1 MNSSFPKDN
10 YSLLNEEK
18 KVKIMKDLREEIDK
32 QKSQYSMNEE
42 QINIQDKNIFNSN
55 DMKIE
60 NMNLNNSEDNNEND
74 TEKDED
80 EEEHLKILNN
90 AKNVLNQIQ
99 NDINKFTQAY
109 GIEKIIPKQENDIS
123 NKLKENNIHDIEY
136 SNESNESLSNSE
148 EEKNN
153 DIYLNNEK
161 NKNNE
166 EYLNEEINQY
176 NDEDNDEQINYM
188 EENEINENQY
198 DEDYNDNTNNIN
210 DNINNEDYE
219 INYNN
224 KDINENNYDNII
236 QTNQNRNTS
245 IQLNKYNK
253 QFNNQIFFNQDKNN
267 ISGKKYDEEEKVIK
281 QTNYPNINYS
291 KYNFDNPLGY
301 DNEFMKKNIKNYSN
315 NKNKRE
321 LNIQINNNKDNNLNN
336 KNKKNKK
343 NKKKR
348 NNSKKFDLSS
358 DNIFAAKNR
367 EKFLSMKKELEDKF
381 AQEHPFKPKINKG
394 IKKNKFLTET
404 EQERYNRLSRP
415 KIFDLNEKKRKRDLE
430 ELKKISELNTVKP
443 SYKVNP
449 KEVSNRLYNIS
460 NTLKQKKDK
469 IKQSYEESQN
479 KEYSFIPEI
488 NPYSKIL
495 MDKYELKPI
504 YERNEDF
511 EKQKLNNIIKK
522 RQEIEKEQKQ
532 RCKPKINSNS
542 KKIVENQKNNGL
554 GFSPYEDVYE
564 KLYKENI
571 NKDTKNLATRDL
583 KECTFTPKVNPISNL
598 LVSNNNIN
606 YNINNIN
613 NEENMKDFLERQKM
627 YEDLRKKKLEKNK
640 QNNNQDY
647 TFKPE
652 INSNSDLLVK
662 CIPERFN
669 ENQFDKYSRLY
680 QDAQKIKIKK
690 EKLENEI
697 NNKYDF
703 TPKINELSKY
713 IGRKPDFDE
722 LNIIHE
728 KVQKINDKEE
738 EYDFTPELYQNS
750 KYKNIKSNYKN
761 DQGILNRINEEM
773 QNKKEKIET
782 LQKMKEN
789 NDISKFN
796 FTPEINKAMP
806 DFENNKPMYMKGMAR
821 YLNQMEKARQA
832 KRDKEQREKEVF
844 ITGEGW
850 NKNNGITVPK
860 PFKLSYQNNIKK
872 DCDKEEK
879 KDCGLKIKNNENKN
893 REIIK
898 KLLNGN

>member
-1 MNSSFPKDN
+1 MPKDN

-18 KVKIMKDLREEIDK
+18 KAKIMQDLRDEIDK
-32 QKSQYSMNEE
+32 QKYQYSLNES
-42 QINIQDKNIFNSN
+42 QLKKNMQNNNIFNSN
-55 DMKIE
+55 DINIK
-60 NMNLNNSEDNNEND
+60 NLNLNENE
-74 TEKDED
+74 TEKDDDED
-80 EEEHLKILNN
+80 EEHMEILNN
-90 AKNVLNQIQ
+90 AKNVLSQIQ
-99 NDINKFTQAY
+99 NDINKFTKTY
-109 GIEKIIPKQENDIS
+109 GLEKIMPKNKDNNNNDIYEQ
-123 NKLKENNIHDIEY
+123 NY
-136 SNESNESLSNSE
+136 SDGSLSNSDE
-148 EEKNN
+148 EEKIVEQNERNENN
-153 DIYLNNEK
+153 DENINYLEENEIDD
-161 NKNNE
+161 N
-166 EYLNEEINQY
+166 NQY
-176 NDEDNDEQINYM
+176 NDEYNNNDNFNIED
-188 EENEINENQY
+188 NEN
-198 DEDYNDNTNNIN
+198 N
-210 DNINNEDYE
+210 YE

-224 KDINENNYDNII
+224 NII
-236 QTNQNRNTS
+236 NNFNYQNQNTKFQNPNKNKS
-245 IQLNKYNK
+245 IKLNEYNQYNNQK
-253 QFNNQIFFNQDKNN
+253 NNNQINYQNESINNDNIYESNIQDNNN
-267 ISGKKYDEEEKVIK
+267 INKS
-281 QTNYPNINYS
+281 NYTNINYS
-291 KYNFDNPLGY
+291 RYNFDNPLGY
-301 DNEFMKKNIKNYSN
+301 DNDFMKKNITSN
-315 NKNKRE
+315 IYTQYQNNIKSFNQNK
-321 LNIQINNNKDNNLNN
+321 LNNNINSSDAYTKI
-336 KNKKNKK
+336 KKNKTQQ
-343 NKKKR
+343 
-348 NNSKKFDLSS
+348 KKFNKSS
-358 DNIFAAKNR
+358 DNIFAQKNR
-367 EKFLSMKKELEDKF
+367 EKFLSMKKELEVKF
-381 AQEHPFKPKINKG
+381 AQEHPFKPKINKS
-394 IKKNKFLTET
+394 IKKNKNKILNET

-415 KIFDLNEKKRKRDLE
+415 KIIDINEKKKKRDLE
-430 ELKKISELNTVKP
+430 ELKKISELNTIKP
-443 SYKVNP
+443 TYKVNP

-460 NTLKQKKDK
+460 NTLKQKKNK

-479 KEYSFIPEI
+479 KEYSFVPEI

-495 MDKYELKPI
+495 MDKYEFKPI

-511 EKQKLNNIIKK
+511 EKNKLNNIIRK

-532 RCKPKINSNS
+532 LCKPKINSNS
-542 KKIVENQKNNGL
+542 KKIVEQQKNVG
-554 GFSPYEDVYE
+554 GYPPYEDIYE
-564 KLYKENI
+564 KLYRENI

-606 YNINNIN
+606 YNMN

-640 QNNNQDY
+640 ENNNYEY

-662 CIPERFN
+662 CNPERFN
-669 ENQFDKYSRLY
+669 ENQLDKYSRLY
-680 QDAQKIKIKK
+680 QDAQRIKIKK
-690 EKLENEI
+690 EKLENEL

-722 LNIIHE
+722 LNLIKE
-728 KVQKINDKEE
+728 KLPKDEKKEE

-761 DQGILNRINEEM
+761 DQGMLSRINEEV

-789 NDISKFN
+789 DDISKFN
-796 FTPEINKAMP
+796 FTPEINKDMP

-860 PFKLSYQNNIKK
+860 PFKFSYQNNPKK
-872 DCDKEEK
+872 ENIKEENK
-879 KDCGLKIKNNENKN
+879 ECNFKIKNNENKN

>member
-1 MNSSFPKDN
+1 
-10 YSLLNEEK
+10 
-18 KVKIMKDLREEIDK
+18 
-32 QKSQYSMNEE
+32 
-42 QINIQDKNIFNSN
+42 
-55 DMKIE
+55 
-60 NMNLNNSEDNNEND
+60 
-74 TEKDED
+74 
-80 EEEHLKILNN
+80 
-90 AKNVLNQIQ
+90 
-99 NDINKFTQAY
+99 
-109 GIEKIIPKQENDIS
+109 
-123 NKLKENNIHDIEY
+123 
-136 SNESNESLSNSE
+136 
-148 EEKNN
+148 
-153 DIYLNNEK
+153 
-161 NKNNE
+161 
-166 EYLNEEINQY
+166 
-176 NDEDNDEQINYM
+176 
-188 EENEINENQY
+188 
-198 DEDYNDNTNNIN
+198 
-210 DNINNEDYE
+210 
-219 INYNN
+219 
-224 KDINENNYDNII
+224 
-236 QTNQNRNTS
+236 
-245 IQLNKYNK
+245 
-253 QFNNQIFFNQDKNN
+253 
-267 ISGKKYDEEEKVIK
+267 
-281 QTNYPNINYS
+281 
-291 KYNFDNPLGY
+291 
-301 DNEFMKKNIKNYSN
+301 
-315 NKNKRE
+315 
-321 LNIQINNNKDNNLNN
+321 
-336 KNKKNKK
+336 
-343 NKKKR
+343 
-348 NNSKKFDLSS
+348 
-358 DNIFAAKNR
+358 
-367 EKFLSMKKELEDKF
+367 MKKELEDKF
-381 AQEHPFKPKINKG
+381 AQEHPFKPKINKS
-394 IKKNKFLTET
+394 IKSNKVLTET

-522 RQEIEKEQKQ
+522 RQEIEKEQKEL
-532 RCKPKINSNS
+532 CKPKINSNS
-542 KKIVENQKNNGL
+542 KKIVQMQKNAG
-554 GFSPYEDVYE
+554 GYTPYGDIYE

-571 NKDTKNLATRDL
+571 NKDMKNLATRDL

-640 QNNNQDY
+640 ENNNYGY

-662 CIPERFN
+662 CIPERYN
-669 ENQFDKYSRLY
+669 ENKLDKYSRLY
-680 QDAQKIKIKK
+680 QDAQRIKIKK

-722 LNIIHE
+722 LNIIKE
-728 KVQKINDKEE
+728 KVSKDEKKEE

-761 DQGILNRINEEM
+761 DQGMLSRINEEV

-789 NDISKFN
+789 DDISKFN
-796 FTPEINKAMP
+796 FTPEINKEMP

-860 PFKLSYQNNIKK
+860 PFKLSYQNNSKK
-872 DCDKEEK
+872 NNNKKEENK
-879 KDCGLKIKNNENKN
+879 ESIFKIKNNENKN

>member
-1 MNSSFPKDN
+1 MNSSLPKDN

-18 KVKIMKDLREEIDK
+18 KAKIMQDLRDEIDK
-32 QKSQYSMNEE
+32 QKYQYSLNES
-42 QINIQDKNIFNSN
+42 QLKKNMQNNNIFNSN
-55 DMKIE
+55 DINIK
-60 NMNLNNSEDNNEND
+60 NLNLNENE
-74 TEKDED
+74 TEKDDDED
-80 EEEHLKILNN
+80 EEHMEILNN
-90 AKNVLNQIQ
+90 AKNVLSQIQ
-99 NDINKFTQAY
+99 NDINKFTKTY
-109 GIEKIIPKQENDIS
+109 GLEKIMPKNKDNNNNDIYEQ
-123 NKLKENNIHDIEY
+123 NY
-136 SNESNESLSNSE
+136 SDGSLSNSDE
-148 EEKNN
+148 EEKIVEQNERNENN
-153 DIYLNNEK
+153 DENINYLEENEIDD
-161 NKNNE
+161 N
-166 EYLNEEINQY
+166 NQY
-176 NDEDNDEQINYM
+176 ND
-188 EENEINENQY
+188 
-198 DEDYNDNTNNIN
+198 DYNNN
-210 DNINNEDYE
+210 DNFNIEE
-219 INYNN
+219 
-224 KDINENNYDNII
+224 NENNYETNYNNINNNFNY
-236 QTNQNRNTS
+236 QNQKTKFQNPNKNKS
-245 IQLNKYNK
+245 IKFNEYNEYNNQK
-253 QFNNQIFFNQDKNN
+253 NNNQINYQNESINNDNIYESSIQDNNN
-267 ISGKKYDEEEKVIK
+267 INKS
-281 QTNYPNINYS
+281 NYTNINYS
-291 KYNFDNPLGY
+291 RYNFDNPLGY
-301 DNEFMKKNIKNYSN
+301 DNDFMKKNITSN
-315 NKNKRE
+315 IYTQYQNNIKSFNQNK
-321 LNIQINNNKDNNLNN
+321 LNNNINSSDAYTKI
-336 KNKKNKK
+336 KKNKTQQ
-343 NKKKR
+343 
-348 NNSKKFDLSS
+348 KKFNKSS
-358 DNIFAAKNR
+358 DNIFAQKNR

-381 AQEHPFKPKINKG
+381 AQEHPFKPKINKS
-394 IKKNKFLTET
+394 IKKNKNKILNET

-415 KIFDLNEKKRKRDLE
+415 KIIDINEKKKKRDLE
-430 ELKKISELNTVKP
+430 ELKKISELNTIKP
-443 SYKVNP
+443 TYKVNP

-479 KEYSFIPEI
+479 KEYSFVPEI

-495 MDKYELKPI
+495 MDKYEFKPI

-511 EKQKLNNIIKK
+511 EKNKLNNIIRK

-532 RCKPKINSNS
+532 LCKPKINSNS
-542 KKIVENQKNNGL
+542 KKIVEQQKNVG
-554 GFSPYEDVYE
+554 GYPPYEDIYE
-564 KLYKENI
+564 KLYRENI

-606 YNINNIN
+606 YNMN

-640 QNNNQDY
+640 ENNNYEY

-662 CIPERFN
+662 CNPERFN
-669 ENQFDKYSRLY
+669 ENQLDKYSRLY
-680 QDAQKIKIKK
+680 QDAQRIKIKK
-690 EKLENEI
+690 EKLENEL

-722 LNIIHE
+722 LNLIKE
-728 KVQKINDKEE
+728 KLPKDEKKEE

-761 DQGILNRINEEM
+761 DQGMLSRINEEV

-789 NDISKFN
+789 DDISKFN
-796 FTPEINKAMP
+796 FTPEINKDMP

-860 PFKLSYQNNIKK
+860 PFKLSYQNNPKK
-872 DCDKEEK
+872 ENIKEENK
-879 KDCGLKIKNNENKN
+879 ECNFKIKNNENKN

>member
-1 MNSSFPKDN
+1 MNSSLPKDN

-18 KVKIMKDLREEIDK
+18 KAKIMQDLRDEIDK
-32 QKSQYSMNEE
+32 QKSQYSLSED
-42 QINIQDKNIFNSN
+42 QIKNNMQNNNIFNSN
-55 DMKIE
+55 DIKIK
-60 NMNLNNSEDNNEND
+60 NLNLNDNE
-74 TEKDED
+74 TEKEDDED
-80 EEEHLKILNN
+80 EEHMEILNN

-99 NDINKFTQAY
+99 NDINKFTETY
-109 GIEKIIPKQENDIS
+109 GLEKIMPKKEDNIS
-123 NKLKENNIHDIEY
+123 NDMYDQND
-136 SNESNESLSNSE
+136 SDGSLSNTE
-148 EEKNN
+148 EE
-153 DIYLNNEK
+153 EE

-166 EYLNEEINQY
+166 QFEGDENE
-176 NDEDNDEQINYM
+176 EQINYM
-188 EENEINENQY
+188 EENEIDDNQY
-198 DEDYNDNTNNIN
+198 NDYNNNNFDIEDNQNN
-210 DNINNEDYE
+210 YE

-224 KDINENNYDNII
+224 NIS
-236 QTNQNRNTS
+236 N
-245 IQLNKYNK
+245 
-253 QFNNQIFFNQDKNN
+253 KNN
-267 ISGKKYDEEEKVIK
+267 ISNNNNIQNPNKNTSIK
-281 QTNYPNINYS
+281 FNEYNSQKNNNQINYQNESINKDNINNNFEYQNDIKENNNINKSNYSNINYS
-291 KYNFDNPLGY
+291 RYNFDNPLGY
-301 DNEFMKKNIKNYSN
+301 DNDFMKKNITSN
-315 NKNKRE
+315 IYAQYQNNIKINNQNKSKNKN
-321 LNIQINNNKDNNLNN
+321 INVSDVHTKTKKAKTQQSKFNK
-336 KNKKNKK
+336 
-343 NKKKR
+343 
-348 NNSKKFDLSS
+348 SS
-358 DNIFAAKNR
+358 DNIFVQKNR

-381 AQEHPFKPKINKG
+381 AQEHPFKPKINKS
-394 IKKNKFLTET
+394 IKNNKVLTET

-722 LNIIHE
+722 LNIIKE
-728 KVQKINDKEE
+728 KVSKDEKKEE

-761 DQGILNRINEEM
+761 DQGMLSRINEEV

-789 NDISKFN
+789 DDISKFN
-796 FTPEINKAMP
+796 FTPEINKEMP

-860 PFKLSYQNNIKK
+860 PFKLSYQNNSKK
-872 DCDKEEK
+872 NNNKKEENK
-879 KDCGLKIKNNENKN
+879 ESIFKIKNNENKN

>member
-1 MNSSFPKDN
+1 MNSSLPKDN

-18 KVKIMKDLREEIDK
+18 KAKIMQDLRDEIDK
-32 QKSQYSMNEE
+32 QKYQYSLNES
-42 QINIQDKNIFNSN
+42 QLKKNMQNNNIFNSN
-55 DMKIE
+55 DINIK
-60 NMNLNNSEDNNEND
+60 NLNLNENE
-74 TEKDED
+74 TEKDDDED
-80 EEEHLKILNN
+80 EEHMEILNN
-90 AKNVLNQIQ
+90 AKNVLSQIQ
-99 NDINKFTQAY
+99 NDINKFTKTY
-109 GIEKIIPKQENDIS
+109 GLEKIMPKNEDNNNNDIYEQ
-123 NKLKENNIHDIEY
+123 NY
-136 SNESNESLSNSE
+136 SDGSLSNSDE
-148 EEKNN
+148 EEKIVEQNERNENN
-153 DIYLNNEK
+153 DENINYLEENEIDD
-161 NKNNE
+161 N
-166 EYLNEEINQY
+166 NQY
-176 NDEDNDEQINYM
+176 ND
-188 EENEINENQY
+188 
-198 DEDYNDNTNNIN
+198 DYNNN
-210 DNINNEDYE
+210 DNFNIEE
-219 INYNN
+219 
-224 KDINENNYDNII
+224 NENNYETNYNNINNNFNY
-236 QTNQNRNTS
+236 QNQKTKFQNPNKNKS
-245 IQLNKYNK
+245 IKFNEYNEYNNQK
-253 QFNNQIFFNQDKNN
+253 NNNQINYQNESINNDNIYESNIQDNNN
-267 ISGKKYDEEEKVIK
+267 INKS
-281 QTNYPNINYS
+281 NYTNINYS
-291 KYNFDNPLGY
+291 RYNFDNPLGY
-301 DNEFMKKNIKNYSN
+301 DNDFMKKNITSN
-315 NKNKRE
+315 IYTQYQNNIKSFNQNK
-321 LNIQINNNKDNNLNN
+321 LNNNINSSDAYTKI
-336 KNKKNKK
+336 KKNKTQQ
-343 NKKKR
+343 
-348 NNSKKFDLSS
+348 KKFNKSS
-358 DNIFAAKNR
+358 DNIFAQKNR

-381 AQEHPFKPKINKG
+381 AQEHPFKPKINKS
-394 IKKNKFLTET
+394 IKKNKNKILNET

-415 KIFDLNEKKRKRDLE
+415 KILDINEKKKKRDLE
-430 ELKKISELNTVKP
+430 ELKKISELNTIKP
-443 SYKVNP
+443 TYKVNP

-479 KEYSFIPEI
+479 KEYSFVPEI

-495 MDKYELKPI
+495 MDKYEFKPI

-511 EKQKLNNIIKK
+511 EKNKLNNIIRK

-532 RCKPKINSNS
+532 LCKPKINSNS
-542 KKIVENQKNNGL
+542 KKIVEQQKNVG
-554 GFSPYEDVYE
+554 GYPPYEDIYE
-564 KLYKENI
+564 KLYRENI
-571 NKDTKNLATRDL
+571 NKDPKNLATRDL

-606 YNINNIN
+606 YNMN

-640 QNNNQDY
+640 ENNNYEY

-662 CIPERFN
+662 CNPERFN
-669 ENQFDKYSRLY
+669 ENQLDKYSRLY
-680 QDAQKIKIKK
+680 QDAQRIKIKK
-690 EKLENEI
+690 EKLENEL

-722 LNIIHE
+722 LNLIKE
-728 KVQKINDKEE
+728 KLPKDEKKEE

-761 DQGILNRINEEM
+761 DQGMLSRINEEV

-789 NDISKFN
+789 DDISKFN
-796 FTPEINKAMP
+796 FTPEINKDMP

-860 PFKLSYQNNIKK
+860 PFKLSYQNNPKK
-872 DCDKEEK
+872 ENIKEENK
-879 KDCGLKIKNNENKN
+879 ECNFKIKNNENKN

>member
-1 MNSSFPKDN
+1 MNSSLPKDN

-18 KVKIMKDLREEIDK
+18 KAKIMQDLRDEIDK
-32 QKSQYSMNEE
+32 QKSQYSLSED
-42 QINIQDKNIFNSN
+42 QIKNNMQNNNIFNSN
-55 DMKIE
+55 DIKIK
-60 NMNLNNSEDNNEND
+60 NLNLNENE
-74 TEKDED
+74 TEKEDDED
-80 EEEHLKILNN
+80 EEHMEILNN

-99 NDINKFTQAY
+99 NDINKFTETY
-109 GIEKIIPKQENDIS
+109 GLEKIMPKKEDNIS
-123 NKLKENNIHDIEY
+123 NDMYDQND
-136 SNESNESLSNSE
+136 SDGSLSNTE
-148 EEKNN
+148 EE
-153 DIYLNNEK
+153 EE

-166 EYLNEEINQY
+166 QFEGDENE
-176 NDEDNDEQINYM
+176 EQINYM
-188 EENEINENQY
+188 EENEIDDNQY
-198 DEDYNDNTNNIN
+198 NDYNNNKFDIEDNQNN
-210 DNINNEDYE
+210 YE

-224 KDINENNYDNII
+224 NIS
-236 QTNQNRNTS
+236 N
-245 IQLNKYNK
+245 
-253 QFNNQIFFNQDKNN
+253 KNN
-267 ISGKKYDEEEKVIK
+267 ISNNNNIQNPNKNTSIKFNEYNSQKNNNQINYQNESINKDNNNNFEYQNDLQEKNNINK
-281 QTNYPNINYS
+281 SNYSNINYS
-291 KYNFDNPLGY
+291 RYNFDNPLGY
-301 DNEFMKKNIKNYSN
+301 DNDFMKKNITSN
-315 NKNKRE
+315 IYAQYQNNIKINNQNKSKNKN
-321 LNIQINNNKDNNLNN
+321 INVSDVHTKTKKAKTQQSKFNK
-336 KNKKNKK
+336 
-343 NKKKR
+343 
-348 NNSKKFDLSS
+348 SS
-358 DNIFAAKNR
+358 DNIFVQKNR

-381 AQEHPFKPKINKG
+381 AQEHPFKPKINKS
-394 IKKNKFLTET
+394 IKNNKVLTET

-443 SYKVNP
+443 SHKVNP
-449 KEVSNRLYNIS
+449 KDVSNRLYNIS

-522 RQEIEKEQKQ
+522 RQEIEKEQKEL
-532 RCKPKINSNS
+532 CKPKINSNS
-542 KKIVENQKNNGL
+542 KKIVQMQKNAG
-554 GFSPYEDVYE
+554 GYTPYGDIYE

-571 NKDTKNLATRDL
+571 NKDTKNLATRDM

-640 QNNNQDY
+640 ENNNYGY

-662 CIPERFN
+662 CIPERYN
-669 ENQFDKYSRLY
+669 ENKLDKYSRLY
-680 QDAQKIKIKK
+680 QDAQRIKIKK

-722 LNIIHE
+722 LNIIKE
-728 KVQKINDKEE
+728 KTSKDEKKEE

-761 DQGILNRINEEM
+761 DQGMLSRINEEV

-789 NDISKFN
+789 DDISKFN
-796 FTPEINKAMP
+796 FTPEINKEMP

-860 PFKLSYQNNIKK
+860 PFKLSYQNNSKK
-872 DCDKEEK
+872 NNNKKEENK
-879 KDCGLKIKNNENKN
+879 ESIFKIKNNENKN

>member
-1 MNSSFPKDN
+1 MPKDN

-18 KVKIMKDLREEIDK
+18 KAKIMQDLRDEIDK
-32 QKSQYSMNEE
+32 QKYQYSLNES
-42 QINIQDKNIFNSN
+42 QLKKNMQNNNIFNSN
-55 DMKIE
+55 DINIK
-60 NMNLNNSEDNNEND
+60 NLNLNENE
-74 TEKDED
+74 TEKDDDED
-80 EEEHLKILNN
+80 EEHMEILNN
-90 AKNVLNQIQ
+90 AKNVLSQIQ
-99 NDINKFTQAY
+99 NDINKFTKTY
-109 GIEKIIPKQENDIS
+109 GLEKIMPKNKDNNNNDIYEQ
-123 NKLKENNIHDIEY
+123 NY
-136 SNESNESLSNSE
+136 SDGSLSNSDE
-148 EEKNN
+148 EEKIVEQNERNENN
-153 DIYLNNEK
+153 DENINYLEENEIDD
-161 NKNNE
+161 N
-166 EYLNEEINQY
+166 NQY
-176 NDEDNDEQINYM
+176 ND
-188 EENEINENQY
+188 
-198 DEDYNDNTNNIN
+198 DYNNN
-210 DNINNEDYE
+210 DNFNIEE
-219 INYNN
+219 
-224 KDINENNYDNII
+224 NENNYETNYNNINNNFNY
-236 QTNQNRNTS
+236 QNQKTKFQNPNKNKS
-245 IQLNKYNK
+245 IKFNEYNEYNNQK
-253 QFNNQIFFNQDKNN
+253 NNNQINYQNESINNDNIYESNIQDNNN
-267 ISGKKYDEEEKVIK
+267 INKS
-281 QTNYPNINYS
+281 NYTNINYS
-291 KYNFDNPLGY
+291 RYNFDNPLGY
-301 DNEFMKKNIKNYSN
+301 DNDFMKKNITSN
-315 NKNKRE
+315 IYTQYQNNIKSFNQNK
-321 LNIQINNNKDNNLNN
+321 LNNNINSSDAYTKI
-336 KNKKNKK
+336 KKNKTQQ
-343 NKKKR
+343 
-348 NNSKKFDLSS
+348 KKFNKSS
-358 DNIFAAKNR
+358 DNIFAQKNR

-381 AQEHPFKPKINKG
+381 AQEHPFKPKINKS
-394 IKKNKFLTET
+394 IKKNKNKILNET

-415 KIFDLNEKKRKRDLE
+415 KIFDINEKKKKRDLE
-430 ELKKISELNTVKP
+430 ELKKISELNTIKP
-443 SYKVNP
+443 TYKVNP

-479 KEYSFIPEI
+479 KEYSFVPEI

-495 MDKYELKPI
+495 MDKYEFKPI

-511 EKQKLNNIIKK
+511 EKNKLNNIIRK

-532 RCKPKINSNS
+532 LCKPKINSNS
-542 KKIVENQKNNGL
+542 KKIVEQQKNVG
-554 GFSPYEDVYE
+554 GYPPYEDIYE
-564 KLYKENI
+564 KLYRENI

-606 YNINNIN
+606 YNMN

-640 QNNNQDY
+640 ENNNYEY

-662 CIPERFN
+662 CNPERFN
-669 ENQFDKYSRLY
+669 ENQLDKYSRLY
-680 QDAQKIKIKK
+680 QDAQRIKIKK
-690 EKLENEI
+690 EKLENEL

-722 LNIIHE
+722 LNLIKE
-728 KVQKINDKEE
+728 KLPKDEKKEE

-761 DQGILNRINEEM
+761 DQGMLSRINEEV

-789 NDISKFN
+789 DDISKFN
-796 FTPEINKAMP
+796 FTPEINKDMP

-860 PFKLSYQNNIKK
+860 PFKLSYQNNPKK
-872 DCDKEEK
+872 ENIKEENK
-879 KDCGLKIKNNENKN
+879 ECNFKIKNNENKN

>member
-1 MNSSFPKDN
+1 MPKDN

-18 KVKIMKDLREEIDK
+18 KAKIMQDLRDEIDK
-32 QKSQYSMNEE
+32 QKYQYSLNES
-42 QINIQDKNIFNSN
+42 QLKKNMQNNNIFNSN
-55 DMKIE
+55 DINIK
-60 NMNLNNSEDNNEND
+60 NLNLNENE
-74 TEKDED
+74 TEKDDDED
-80 EEEHLKILNN
+80 EEHMEILNN
-90 AKNVLNQIQ
+90 AKNVLSQIQ
-99 NDINKFTQAY
+99 NDINKFTKTY
-109 GIEKIIPKQENDIS
+109 GLEKIMPKNEDNNNNDIYEQ
-123 NKLKENNIHDIEY
+123 NY
-136 SNESNESLSNSE
+136 SDGSLSNSDE
-148 EEKNN
+148 EEKIVEQNERNENN
-153 DIYLNNEK
+153 DENINYLEENEIDD
-161 NKNNE
+161 N
-166 EYLNEEINQY
+166 NQY
-176 NDEDNDEQINYM
+176 ND
-188 EENEINENQY
+188 
-198 DEDYNDNTNNIN
+198 DYNNN
-210 DNINNEDYE
+210 DNFNIEE
-219 INYNN
+219 
-224 KDINENNYDNII
+224 NENNYETNYNNINNNFNYR
-236 QTNQNRNTS
+236 NQKTKFQNPNKNKS
-245 IQLNKYNK
+245 IKLNEYNQYNNQK
-253 QFNNQIFFNQDKNN
+253 NNNQINYQNESINNDNIYESSIQDNNN
-267 ISGKKYDEEEKVIK
+267 INKS
-281 QTNYPNINYS
+281 NYTNINYS
-291 KYNFDNPLGY
+291 RYNFDNPLGY
-301 DNEFMKKNIKNYSN
+301 DNDFMKKNITSN
-315 NKNKRE
+315 IYTQYQNNIKSFNQNK
-321 LNIQINNNKDNNLNN
+321 LNNNINSSDAYTKI
-336 KNKKNKK
+336 KKNKTQQ
-343 NKKKR
+343 
-348 NNSKKFDLSS
+348 KKFNKSS
-358 DNIFAAKNR
+358 DNIFAQKNR

-381 AQEHPFKPKINKG
+381 AQEHPFKPKINKS
-394 IKKNKFLTET
+394 IKKNKNKILNET

-415 KIFDLNEKKRKRDLE
+415 KIIDINEKKKKRDLE
-430 ELKKISELNTVKP
+430 ELKKISELNTIKP
-443 SYKVNP
+443 TYKVNP

-479 KEYSFIPEI
+479 KEYSFVPEI

-495 MDKYELKPI
+495 MDKYEFKPI

-511 EKQKLNNIIKK
+511 EKNKLNNIIRK

-532 RCKPKINSNS
+532 LCKPKINSNS
-542 KKIVENQKNNGL
+542 KKIVEQQKNVG
-554 GFSPYEDVYE
+554 GYPPYEDIYE
-564 KLYKENI
+564 KLYRENI

-606 YNINNIN
+606 YNMN

-640 QNNNQDY
+640 ENNNYEY

-662 CIPERFN
+662 CNPERFN
-669 ENQFDKYSRLY
+669 ENQLDKYSRLY
-680 QDAQKIKIKK
+680 QDAQRIKIKK
-690 EKLENEI
+690 EKLENEL

-722 LNIIHE
+722 LNLIKE
-728 KVQKINDKEE
+728 KLPKDEKKEE

-761 DQGILNRINEEM
+761 DQGMLSRINEEV

-789 NDISKFN
+789 DDISKFN
-796 FTPEINKAMP
+796 FTPEINKDMP

-860 PFKLSYQNNIKK
+860 PFKLSYQNNPKK
-872 DCDKEEK
+872 ENIKEENK
-879 KDCGLKIKNNENKN
+879 ECNFKIKNNENKN

>member
-1 MNSSFPKDN
+1 MPKDN

-18 KVKIMKDLREEIDK
+18 KAKIMQDIRDEIDK
-32 QKSQYSMNEE
+32 QKYQYSLNES
-42 QINIQDKNIFNSN
+42 QLKKNMQNNNIFNSN
-55 DMKIE
+55 DINIK
-60 NMNLNNSEDNNEND
+60 NLNLNENE
-74 TEKDED
+74 TEKDDDED
-80 EEEHLKILNN
+80 EEHMEILNN
-90 AKNVLNQIQ
+90 AKNVLSQIQ
-99 NDINKFTQAY
+99 NDINKFTKTY
-109 GIEKIIPKQENDIS
+109 GLEKIMPKNEDNNNNDIYEQ
-123 NKLKENNIHDIEY
+123 NY
-136 SNESNESLSNSE
+136 SDGSLSNSDE
-148 EEKNN
+148 EEKIVEQNERNENN
-153 DIYLNNEK
+153 DENINYLEENEIDD
-161 NKNNE
+161 N
-166 EYLNEEINQY
+166 NQY
-176 NDEDNDEQINYM
+176 ND
-188 EENEINENQY
+188 
-198 DEDYNDNTNNIN
+198 DYNNN
-210 DNINNEDYE
+210 DNFNIEE
-219 INYNN
+219 
-224 KDINENNYDNII
+224 NENNYETNYNNINNNFNY
-236 QTNQNRNTS
+236 QNQKTKFQNPNKNKS
-245 IQLNKYNK
+245 IKFNEYNEYNNQK
-253 QFNNQIFFNQDKNN
+253 NNNQINYQNESINNDNIYESNIQDNNN
-267 ISGKKYDEEEKVIK
+267 INKS
-281 QTNYPNINYS
+281 NYTNINYS
-291 KYNFDNPLGY
+291 RYNFDNPLGY
-301 DNEFMKKNIKNYSN
+301 DNDFMKKNITSN
-315 NKNKRE
+315 IYTQYQNNIKSFNQNK
-321 LNIQINNNKDNNLNN
+321 LNNNINSSDAYTKI
-336 KNKKNKK
+336 KKNKTQQ
-343 NKKKR
+343 
-348 NNSKKFDLSS
+348 KKFNKSS
-358 DNIFAAKNR
+358 DNIFAQKNR

-381 AQEHPFKPKINKG
+381 AQEHPFKPKINKI
-394 IKKNKFLTET
+394 IKKNKNKILNET

-415 KIFDLNEKKRKRDLE
+415 KIFDINEKKKKRDLE
-430 ELKKISELNTVKP
+430 ELKKISELNTIKP
-443 SYKVNP
+443 TYKVNP

-479 KEYSFIPEI
+479 KEYSFVPEI

-495 MDKYELKPI
+495 MDKYEFKPI

-511 EKQKLNNIIKK
+511 EKNKLNNIIRK

-532 RCKPKINSNS
+532 LCKPKINSNS
-542 KKIVENQKNNGL
+542 KKIVEQQKNVG
-554 GFSPYEDVYE
+554 GYPPYEDIYE
-564 KLYKENI
+564 KLYRENI

-606 YNINNIN
+606 YNMN

-640 QNNNQDY
+640 ENNNYEY

-662 CIPERFN
+662 CNPERFN
-669 ENQFDKYSRLY
+669 ENQLDKYCRLY
-680 QDAQKIKIKK
+680 QDAQRIKIKK
-690 EKLENEI
+690 EKLENEL

-722 LNIIHE
+722 LNLIKE
-728 KVQKINDKEE
+728 KLPKDEKKEE

-761 DQGILNRINEEM
+761 DQGMLSRINEEV

-789 NDISKFN
+789 DDISKFN
-796 FTPEINKAMP
+796 FTPEINKDMP

-860 PFKLSYQNNIKK
+860 PFKLSYQNNPKK
-872 DCDKEEK
+872 ENIKEENK
-879 KDCGLKIKNNENKN
+879 ECNFKIKNNENKN

>member
-1 MNSSFPKDN
+1 MPKDN

-18 KVKIMKDLREEIDK
+18 KAKIMQDLRDEIDK
-32 QKSQYSMNEE
+32 QKYQYSLNES
-42 QINIQDKNIFNSN
+42 QLKKNMQNNNIFNSN
-55 DMKIE
+55 NINIK
-60 NMNLNNSEDNNEND
+60 NLNLNENE
-74 TEKDED
+74 TEKDDDED
-80 EEEHLKILNN
+80 EEHMEILNN
-90 AKNVLNQIQ
+90 AKNVLSQIQ
-99 NDINKFTQAY
+99 NDINKFTKTY
-109 GIEKIIPKQENDIS
+109 GLEKIMPKNEDNNNNDIYEQ
-123 NKLKENNIHDIEY
+123 NY
-136 SNESNESLSNSE
+136 SDGSLSNSDE
-148 EEKNN
+148 EEKIVEQNERNENN
-153 DIYLNNEK
+153 DENINYLEENEIDD
-161 NKNNE
+161 N
-166 EYLNEEINQY
+166 NQY
-176 NDEDNDEQINYM
+176 ND
-188 EENEINENQY
+188 
-198 DEDYNDNTNNIN
+198 DYNNN
-210 DNINNEDYE
+210 DNFNIEE
-219 INYNN
+219 
-224 KDINENNYDNII
+224 NENNYETNYNNINNNFNY
-236 QTNQNRNTS
+236 QNQKTKFQNPNKNKS
-245 IQLNKYNK
+245 IKFNEYNEYNNQK
-253 QFNNQIFFNQDKNN
+253 NNNQINYQNESINNDNIYESNIQDNNN
-267 ISGKKYDEEEKVIK
+267 INKS
-281 QTNYPNINYS
+281 NYTNINYS
-291 KYNFDNPLGY
+291 RYNFDNPLGY
-301 DNEFMKKNIKNYSN
+301 DNDFMKKNITSN
-315 NKNKRE
+315 IYTQYQNNIKSFNQNK
-321 LNIQINNNKDNNLNN
+321 LNNNINSSDAYTKI
-336 KNKKNKK
+336 KKNKTQQ
-343 NKKKR
+343 
-348 NNSKKFDLSS
+348 KKFNKSS
-358 DNIFAAKNR
+358 DNIFAQKNR

-381 AQEHPFKPKINKG
+381 AQEHPFKPKINKS
-394 IKKNKFLTET
+394 IKKNKNKILNET

-415 KIFDLNEKKRKRDLE
+415 KIFDINEKKKKRDLE
-430 ELKKISELNTVKP
+430 ELKKISELNTIKP
-443 SYKVNP
+443 TYKVNP

-479 KEYSFIPEI
+479 KEYSFVPEI

-495 MDKYELKPI
+495 MDKYEFKPI

-511 EKQKLNNIIKK
+511 EKNKLNNIIRK

-532 RCKPKINSNS
+532 LCKPKINSNS
-542 KKIVENQKNNGL
+542 KKIVEQQKNVG
-554 GFSPYEDVYE
+554 GYPPYEDIYE
-564 KLYKENI
+564 KLYRENI
-571 NKDTKNLATRDL
+571 NKDPKNLATRDL

-606 YNINNIN
+606 YNMN

-640 QNNNQDY
+640 ENNNYEY

-662 CIPERFN
+662 CNPERFN
-669 ENQFDKYSRLY
+669 ENQLDKYSRLY
-680 QDAQKIKIKK
+680 QDAQRIKIKK
-690 EKLENEI
+690 EKLENEL

-713 IGRKPDFDE
+713 KGRKPDFDE
-722 LNIIHE
+722 LNLIKE
-728 KVQKINDKEE
+728 KLPKDEKKEE

-761 DQGILNRINEEM
+761 DQGMLSRINEEV

-789 NDISKFN
+789 DDISKFN
-796 FTPEINKAMP
+796 FTPEINKDMP

-860 PFKLSYQNNIKK
+860 PFKLSYQNNPKK
-872 DCDKEEK
+872 ENIKEENK
-879 KDCGLKIKNNENKN
+879 ECNFKIKNNENKN

>member
-1 MNSSFPKDN
+1 MNSSLPKDN
-10 YSLLNEEK
+10 YSLLIEEK
-18 KVKIMKDLREEIDK
+18 KAKIMQDLRDEIDK
-32 QKSQYSMNEE
+32 QKYQYSLNES
-42 QINIQDKNIFNSN
+42 QLKKNMQNNNIFNSN
-55 DMKIE
+55 DI
-60 NMNLNNSEDNNEND
+60 NINNLNLNENE
-74 TEKDED
+74 TEKDDDED
-80 EEEHLKILNN
+80 EEHMEILNN
-90 AKNVLNQIQ
+90 AKNILSQIQ
-99 NDINKFTQAY
+99 NDINKFTKTY
-109 GIEKIIPKQENDIS
+109 GLEKIMPKNEDNNNNDIYEQ
-123 NKLKENNIHDIEY
+123 NY
-136 SNESNESLSNSE
+136 SDGSLSNSDE
-148 EEKNN
+148 EEKNVEQNERNENN
-153 DIYLNNEK
+153 DENINYLEENEIDD
-161 NKNNE
+161 N
-166 EYLNEEINQY
+166 NQY
-176 NDEDNDEQINYM
+176 NDEYNNNDNFNIED
-188 EENEINENQY
+188 NEN
-198 DEDYNDNTNNIN
+198 N
-210 DNINNEDYE
+210 YE

-224 KDINENNYDNII
+224 NIINNFNYQNQNTKFQNPNKNKSIKLNEYNQYNNQKNNNHFNYQNESINNDNIYES
-236 QTNQNRNTS
+236 S
-245 IQLNKYNK
+245 IQDN
-253 QFNNQIFFNQDKNN
+253 NN
-267 ISGKKYDEEEKVIK
+267 INKS
-281 QTNYPNINYS
+281 NYTNINYS
-291 KYNFDNPLGY
+291 RYNFDNPLGY
-301 DNEFMKKNIKNYSN
+301 DNDFMKKNITSN
-315 NKNKRE
+315 IYTQYQNNIKSFNQNK
-321 LNIQINNNKDNNLNN
+321 LNNNINSSDAYTKI
-336 KNKKNKK
+336 KKNKTQQ
-343 NKKKR
+343 
-348 NNSKKFDLSS
+348 KKFNKSC
-358 DNIFAAKNR
+358 DNIFAQKNR

-381 AQEHPFKPKINKG
+381 AQEHPFKPKINKN
-394 IKKNKFLTET
+394 IKKNKNKILNET

-415 KIFDLNEKKRKRDLE
+415 KIIDINEKKKKRDLE
-430 ELKKISELNTVKP
+430 ELKKISELNTIKP
-443 SYKVNP
+443 TYKVNP

-479 KEYSFIPEI
+479 KEYSFVPEI

-495 MDKYELKPI
+495 MDKYEFKPI

-511 EKQKLNNIIKK
+511 EKNKLNNIIRK

-532 RCKPKINSNS
+532 LCKPKINSNS
-542 KKIVENQKNNGL
+542 KKIVEQQKNVG
-554 GFSPYEDVYE
+554 GYPPYEDIYE
-564 KLYKENI
+564 KLYRENI

-606 YNINNIN
+606 YNMN

-640 QNNNQDY
+640 ENNNYEY

-662 CIPERFN
+662 CNPERFN
-669 ENQFDKYSRLY
+669 ENQLDKYSRLY
-680 QDAQKIKIKK
+680 QDAQRIKIKK
-690 EKLENEI
+690 EKLENEL

-722 LNIIHE
+722 LNLIKE
-728 KVQKINDKEE
+728 KLPKDEKKEE

-761 DQGILNRINEEM
+761 DQGILSRINEEV

-789 NDISKFN
+789 DDISKFN
-796 FTPEINKAMP
+796 FTPEINKDMP

-860 PFKLSYQNNIKK
+860 PFKLSYQNNPKK
-872 DCDKEEK
+872 ENIKEENK
-879 KDCGLKIKNNENKN
+879 QFNFKIKNNENKN

>member
-1 MNSSFPKDN
+1 MPKDN

-18 KVKIMKDLREEIDK
+18 KAKIMQDLRDEIDK
-32 QKSQYSMNEE
+32 QKYQYSLNES
-42 QINIQDKNIFNSN
+42 QLKKNMQNNNIFNSN
-55 DMKIE
+55 DINIK
-60 NMNLNNSEDNNEND
+60 NLNLNENE
-74 TEKDED
+74 TEKDDDED
-80 EEEHLKILNN
+80 EEHMEILNN
-90 AKNVLNQIQ
+90 AKNVLSQIQ
-99 NDINKFTQAY
+99 NDINKFTKTY
-109 GIEKIIPKQENDIS
+109 GLEKIMPK
-123 NKLKENNIHDIEY
+123 NKDNN
-136 SNESNESLSNSE
+136 
-148 EEKNN
+148 NN
-153 DIYLNNEK
+153 DIYEQNYSDGSLPNSDEEEKIVEQNERNENNDE
-161 NKNNE
+161 NINYLEENE
-166 EYLNEEINQY
+166 IDDNNQY
-176 NDEDNDEQINYM
+176 ND
-188 EENEINENQY
+188 
-198 DEDYNDNTNNIN
+198 DYNNN
-210 DNINNEDYE
+210 DNFNIEE
-219 INYNN
+219 
-224 KDINENNYDNII
+224 NENNYETNYNNINNNFNY
-236 QTNQNRNTS
+236 QNQKTKFQNPNKNKS
-245 IQLNKYNK
+245 IKFNEYNEYNNQK
-253 QFNNQIFFNQDKNN
+253 NNNQINYQNESINNDNIYESNIQDNNN
-267 ISGKKYDEEEKVIK
+267 INKS
-281 QTNYPNINYS
+281 NYTNINYS
-291 KYNFDNPLGY
+291 RYNFDNQLGY
-301 DNEFMKKNIKNYSN
+301 DNYFMKKNITSN
-315 NKNKRE
+315 IYTQYQNNIKSINQNK
-321 LNIQINNNKDNNLNN
+321 LNNNINSSDAHTKI
-336 KNKKNKK
+336 KKNKTQQ
-343 NKKKR
+343 
-348 NNSKKFDLSS
+348 KKFNKSS
-358 DNIFAAKNR
+358 DNIFAQKNR

-381 AQEHPFKPKINKG
+381 AQEHPFKPKINKS
-394 IKKNKFLTET
+394 IKKNKNKILNET

-415 KIFDLNEKKRKRDLE
+415 KIFDINEKKKKRDLE
-430 ELKKISELNTVKP
+430 ELKKISELNTIKP
-443 SYKVNP
+443 TYKVNP

-479 KEYSFIPEI
+479 KEYSFVPEI

-495 MDKYELKPI
+495 MDKYEFKPI

-511 EKQKLNNIIKK
+511 EKNKLNNIIRK

-532 RCKPKINSNS
+532 LCKPKINSNS
-542 KKIVENQKNNGL
+542 KKIVEQQKNVG
-554 GFSPYEDVYE
+554 GYPPYEDIYE
-564 KLYKENI
+564 KLYRENI

-606 YNINNIN
+606 YNMN

-640 QNNNQDY
+640 ENNNYEY

-662 CIPERFN
+662 CNPERFN
-669 ENQFDKYSRLY
+669 ENQLDKYSRLY
-680 QDAQKIKIKK
+680 QDAQRIKIKK
-690 EKLENEI
+690 EKLENEL

-722 LNIIHE
+722 LNLIKE
-728 KVQKINDKEE
+728 KLPKDEKKEE

-761 DQGILNRINEEM
+761 DQGMLSRINEEV

-789 NDISKFN
+789 DDISKFN
-796 FTPEINKAMP
+796 FTPEINKDMP

-860 PFKLSYQNNIKK
+860 PFKLSYQNNPKK
-872 DCDKEEK
+872 ENIKEENK
-879 KDCGLKIKNNENKN
+879 ESNFKIKNNENKN

>member
-1 MNSSFPKDN
+1 MPKDN

-18 KVKIMKDLREEIDK
+18 KAKIMQDLRDEIDK
-32 QKSQYSMNEE
+32 QKYQYSLNES
-42 QINIQDKNIFNSN
+42 QLKKNMQNNNIFNSN
-55 DMKIE
+55 DINIK
-60 NMNLNNSEDNNEND
+60 NLNLNENE
-74 TEKDED
+74 TEKDDDED
-80 EEEHLKILNN
+80 EEHMEILNN
-90 AKNVLNQIQ
+90 AKNVLSQIQ
-99 NDINKFTQAY
+99 NDINKFTKTY
-109 GIEKIIPKQENDIS
+109 GLEKIMPKNEDNNNNDIYEQ
-123 NKLKENNIHDIEY
+123 NY
-136 SNESNESLSNSE
+136 SDGSLSNSDE
-148 EEKNN
+148 EEKIVEQNERNENN
-153 DIYLNNEK
+153 DENINYLEENEIDD
-161 NKNNE
+161 N
-166 EYLNEEINQY
+166 NQY
-176 NDEDNDEQINYM
+176 ND
-188 EENEINENQY
+188 
-198 DEDYNDNTNNIN
+198 DYNNN
-210 DNINNEDYE
+210 DNFNIEE
-219 INYNN
+219 
-224 KDINENNYDNII
+224 NENNYETNYNNINNNFNY
-236 QTNQNRNTS
+236 QNQKTKFQNPNKNKS
-245 IQLNKYNK
+245 IKFNEYNEYNNQK
-253 QFNNQIFFNQDKNN
+253 NNNQINYQNESINNDNIYESNIQDNNN
-267 ISGKKYDEEEKVIK
+267 INKS
-281 QTNYPNINYS
+281 NYTNINYS
-291 KYNFDNPLGY
+291 RYNFDNPLGY
-301 DNEFMKKNIKNYSN
+301 DNDFMKKNITSN
-315 NKNKRE
+315 IYTQYQNNIKSFNQNK
-321 LNIQINNNKDNNLNN
+321 LNNNINSSDAYTKI
-336 KNKKNKK
+336 KKNKTQQ
-343 NKKKR
+343 
-348 NNSKKFDLSS
+348 KKFNKSS
-358 DNIFAAKNR
+358 DNIFAQKNR

-381 AQEHPFKPKINKG
+381 AQEHPFKPKINKS
-394 IKKNKFLTET
+394 IKKNKNKILNET

-415 KIFDLNEKKRKRDLE
+415 KIFDINEKKKKRDLE
-430 ELKKISELNTVKP
+430 ELKKISELNTIKP
-443 SYKVNP
+443 IYKVNP

-479 KEYSFIPEI
+479 KEYSFVPEI

-495 MDKYELKPI
+495 MDKYEFKPI

-511 EKQKLNNIIKK
+511 EKNKLNNIIRK

-532 RCKPKINSNS
+532 LCKPKINSNS
-542 KKIVENQKNNGL
+542 KKIVEQQKNVG
-554 GFSPYEDVYE
+554 GYPPYEDVYE
-564 KLYKENI
+564 KLYRENI

-606 YNINNIN
+606 YNMN

-640 QNNNQDY
+640 ENNNYEY

-662 CIPERFN
+662 CNPERFN
-669 ENQFDKYSRLY
+669 ENQLDKYSRLY
-680 QDAQKIKIKK
+680 QDAQRIKIKK
-690 EKLENEI
+690 EKLENEL

-722 LNIIHE
+722 LNLIKE
-728 KVQKINDKEE
+728 KLPKDEKKEE

-761 DQGILNRINEEM
+761 DQGMLSRINEEV

-789 NDISKFN
+789 DDISKFN
-796 FTPEINKAMP
+796 FTPEINKDMP

-860 PFKLSYQNNIKK
+860 PFKLSYQNNPKK
-872 DCDKEEK
+872 ENIKEENK
-879 KDCGLKIKNNENKN
+879 ECNFKIKNNENKN